1 VLESADMP
9 DQGSLEAIRAVVE
22 AIAPA
27 TDGRPGAADL
37 GVHRHVADSID
48 AAFPGFVD
56 MLAMLLDAYG
66 GEVRAGARF
75 AGLTLQERGQVVR
88 SMAREETQDM
98 QELVGALFLFT
109 YGGVYSEW
117 TGYDRTTGRLDPPAV
132 WEELGYRGPV
142 AGNPGYREEGE

>member
-1 VLESADMP
+1 MP
-9 DQGSLEAIRAVVE
+9 DEGSLEAIRAVVE
-22 AIAPA
+22 VVVPP
-27 TDGRPGAADL
+27 TDGRPGGSELD
-37 GVHRHVADSID
+37 VHRHVADSIE

-66 GEVRAGARF
+66 SEVRAGARF
-75 AGLTLQERGQVVR
+75 ADLTLEERGQVLR

-117 TGYDRTTGRLDPPAV
+117 TGYDRSTGRLDPPAA

-142 AGNPGYREEGE
+142 AGNPVYREEGG

>member
-1 VLESADMP
+1 VLESAEMSDE
-9 DQGSLEAIRAVVE
+9 GSLEAIRAVVE

-27 TDGRPGAADL
+27 TDGRPGAVEL
-37 GVHRHVADSID
+37 GIHRHVADSID

-75 AGLTLQERGQVVR
+75 ADLTLEERGRVLR
-88 SMAREETQDM
+88 SMGREETQDM

-109 YGGVYSEW
+109 YGGLYSEW
-117 TGYDRTTGRLDPPAV
+117 TGYDRSTGRLDPPAV

-142 AGNPGYREEGE
+142 AGNPGYREQDG